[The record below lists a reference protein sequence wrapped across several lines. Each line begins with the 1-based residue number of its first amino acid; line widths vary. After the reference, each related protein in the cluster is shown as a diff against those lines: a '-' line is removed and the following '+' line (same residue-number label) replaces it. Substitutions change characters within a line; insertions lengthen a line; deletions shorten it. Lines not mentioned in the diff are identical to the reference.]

1 MSAEDEIKKEVE
13 ETGTKEV
20 EAEEASKEVFAGA
33 EAQGEAPAAKG
44 EPGAADGDAADQ
56 APGKDGGRGGAAPAK
71 TSISEDLAEARR
83 KAQEVG
89 DPSLVVLLVL
99 RCGCGRG
106 EESSIGLR
114 NGRGVESLRVCRVSE
129 G

>member
-1 MSAEDEIKKEVE
+1 MSAEEEIKEVKEAGSE
-13 ETGTKEV
+13 EV
-20 EAEEASKEVFAGA
+20 EAEEASKEAPAGA
-33 EAQGEAPAAKG
+33 EASGEAPASKEEA
-44 EPGAADGDAADQ
+44 AADGDAAAADR
-56 APGKDGGRGGAAPAK
+56 APGKGGGRGGAAPAK